1 MTVASELRQYPF
13 RPFNGDIEEEL
24 LEMVVTNPISRVIL
38 PDGREAWLVLD
49 YASCCTALSD
59 PRFSRIPL
67 GSTGLPEVGGP
78 RDLNMDGPPH
88 TSLRRVASRPFTAR
102 RMDYYRPQVQ
112 GIVDGLVDDL
122 IAGGQPGDLVSSL
135 VAPLPLLVVCE
146 VLGVPAED
154 RKRFYGWLAGLNSV
168 MAYGSDDASIA
179 QRELRVYLGEQ
190 LVAKRENPGDDLLS
204 AWSADQT
211 THQLTDTELIELAM
225 GVLVGGIEINS
236 SATGLR
242 ALFQHPEQLAKLL
255 ADPGKASAT
264 ADEVLRYTTVSSL
277 FRVQVVAEDLE
288 LNGVA
293 MRAGDCLMALP
304 WLGNRDP
311 KVFPNPNVFDIDRVQ
326 PAPHLT
332 FGFGPHFCLGSA
344 LGKMQVELA
353 IGTVVRRLPTLR
365 PAVPLEEL
373 PWRHDRQNCG
383 IAAFPVI
390 W

>member
-67 GSTGLPEVGGP
+67 GSTGLPDAGGP
-78 RDLNMDGPPH
+78 RDLNMDGSPH
-88 TSLRRVASRPFTAR
+88 ASLRRVASRPFTAR

-112 GIVDGLVDDL
+112 GIVDGLIDDL

-168 MAYGSDDASIA
+168 MAYGSNDASIA

-211 THQLTDTELIELAM
+211 THQLTDIELIELAM

-242 ALFQHPEQLAKLL
+242 ALFQHPEQKAKLL

-288 LNGVA
+288 LGGVA

-353 IGTVVRRLPTLR
+353 IGTVLQRLPSLA
-365 PAVPLEEL
+365 PAIPLEEL
-373 PWRHDRQNCG
+373 RWRHDRQNCG